1 MLFLKGVP
9 FILHTNDKET
19 KASQIV
25 AFIMILLFE
34 ILDVFQDNN
43 DNINGYGDS
52 DIDDIDKDE
61 KKMSWLESIL

>member
-1 MLFLKGVP
+1 MLFLKGVT
-9 FILHTNDKET
+9 FIPHPNDKET
-19 KASQIV
+19 IASQIV

-61 KKMSWLESIL
+61 KKVSWLESLL